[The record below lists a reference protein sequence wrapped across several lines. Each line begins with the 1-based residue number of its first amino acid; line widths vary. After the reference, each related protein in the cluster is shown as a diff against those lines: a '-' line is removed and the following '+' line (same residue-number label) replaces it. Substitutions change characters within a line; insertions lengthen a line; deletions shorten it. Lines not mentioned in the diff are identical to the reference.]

1 MNEIQESTQSI
12 KFGLCKAMSEFGLS
26 PDETEQILKH
36 AGLFGSF
43 SPMDSVISPAFTVA
57 LGGGALAGI
66 GTAMLRSKVE
76 HMGDKTEDESMRKDR
91 MRIEM
96 YKKMISDL
104 KDDQSSMPA

>member
-1 MNEIQESTQSI
+1 MNDIQESTRSI
-12 KFGLCKAMSEFGLS
+12 KFGLCKAMSEFGVS
-26 PDETEQILKH
+26 PSETEQLLKSG
-36 AGLFGSF
+36 AF
-43 SPMDSVISPAFTVA
+43 SPMDSVINPAFTVA

-66 GTAMLRSKVE
+66 GTAMLRSKIE
-76 HMGDKTEDESMRKDR
+76 NMGSKTEDEKMRKDR